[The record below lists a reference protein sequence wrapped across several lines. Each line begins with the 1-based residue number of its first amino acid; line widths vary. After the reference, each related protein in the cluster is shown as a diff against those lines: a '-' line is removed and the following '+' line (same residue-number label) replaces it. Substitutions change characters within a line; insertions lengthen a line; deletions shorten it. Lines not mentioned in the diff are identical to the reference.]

1 MTVNTAEEAFTATT
15 ALNSEL
21 DRDFKGEIKRANE
34 KITEVRE
41 TVEAVASA
49 VNETKSVLEAGRD
62 QLEAIKVYF
71 TEVVSMLAQNTLP
84 TGEAQAI
91 VDLAEE
97 CQTLIMVPYQP
108 TEAMSG
114 RCSSAL
120 SLLDEF
126 DQTAG
131 DVQEAATQAFD
142 KIEEL
147 AGMISEFASE

>member
-1 MTVNTAEEAFTATT
+1 MTISDVEEAFTTATAT
-15 ALNSEL
+15 NSEL
-21 DRDFKGEIKRANE
+21 DRDFKGEIQRATE
-34 KITEVRE
+34 KVSDVRE
-41 TVEAVASA
+41 TVEAIAST
-49 VNETKSVLEAGRD
+49 VNDAKDVLEVGRNK
-62 QLEAIKVYF
+62 LEAIKAYF
-71 TEVVSMLAQNTLP
+71 TGVVEFLSSNSMP
-84 TGEAQAI
+84 TSAAQAI

-97 CQTLIMVPYQP
+97 CQTLIMSPYQP

-131 DVQEAATQAFD
+131 DVQEAATTAFD

-147 AGMISEFASE
+147 AGMISEYASE